1 MSAVHADPMMCSVA
15 RFISSLVTDL
25 VHLRM
30 GFCGVATVIVSSFKN
45 VSQSKIVSV
54 LVISDWVTSE
64 CVVSEQIVSV
74 G

>member
-1 MSAVHADPMMCSVA
+1 M
-15 RFISSLVTDL
+15 
-25 VHLRM
+25 HLRM
-30 GFCGVATVIVSSFKN
+30 GFCGVATVIVGSFKN